1 MAKKAESSQVNTEL
15 LSEAEEKLLYDSYIN
30 VSHVFN
36 EAMVKKEYD
45 NALKAIM
52 TMKPYIDDFFDNIMV
67 MVEEENIRI
76 NRLAILKSIENMML
90 AFADLSIIVVSK

>member
-1 MAKKAESSQVNTEL
+1 
-15 LSEAEEKLLYDSYIN
+15 
-30 VSHVFN
+30 
-36 EAMVKKEYD
+36 
-45 NALKAIM
+45 M
-52 TMKPYIDDFFDNIMV
+52 TFDNIMV